1 MAHPY
6 RTFRFVSNRIFV
18 VTGPVKLVL
27 TRALGRVRMGQ
38 TCGKESYRSVKKDS
52 KAMVAGTAEG
62 VSATFEIEVRKVKGI
77 RDAVAERRGVED
89 IVQ

>member
-1 MAHPY
+1 
-6 RTFRFVSNRIFV
+6 
-18 VTGPVKLVL
+18 
-27 TRALGRVRMGQ
+27 MGQ

-52 KAMVAGTAEG
+52 KAMVAGIDEG